1 MSVSPEALAADK
13 AQSHGAV
20 GGIEPLTDGLGYVDG
35 KNYRDPVVV
44 VHWIILLDLLGT
56 RNHRRV

>member
-1 MSVSPEALAADK
+1 VKAGASRDHVGLPEALAADK

-35 KNYRDPVVV
+35 KT
-44 VHWIILLDLLGT
+44 IGT
-56 RNHRRV
+56 RSSSFIGSSC